1 VGIGAIAA
9 VRARSTLDHV
19 LMGLPVLA
27 VSTPVFWLG
36 LVLAVV
42 FSVTRGWLPVS
53 GYGDG
58 ALRNLVL
65 PAVTLGAL
73 HTGTVARMTRSSLL
87 EVVRQDFMATAR
99 AKGLSEWAVLGKHA
113 LRNAAVPVVTV
124 VGIGLADLLVGAP
137 LTETVFAWPG
147 VGRLLVAAVGV
158 ETLVVVL
165 GCAIGLLAG
174 YFGGPVDAALMRVT
188 DVVMAF
194 PSLVLAIGLIA
205 VFERPGLDKVFI
217 VLVAL
222 GWTTIARV
230 VRGEVLSLKAR
241 DFVQAARALGGG
253 HRAIM
258 LRHLLP
264 NAVAPL
270 LVAATIGV
278 GGNMVAEA
286 GLSFLGL
293 GAQSPTISWGAMLA
307 DGQPQL
313 GVGRLGGTAPASR
326 AQGELAGLAP
336 GLHGGREVLTRQGL
350 VHGGQRGEPGR
361 VTRVCRAATGDGDA
375 RHGAL
380 RAAEGFARLG
390 DRDAAVL
397 ALRI

>member
-1 VGIGAIAA
+1 MPPARRPLRHRGFLAGAVLVSVFAA
-9 VRARSTLDHV
+9 ASL
-19 LMGLPVLA
+19 LAPVLA
-27 VSTPVFWLG
+27 PDDPHEVASGGGATLEGPTAGHPLGTDALGRDVLSRVLWGGRVSL
-36 LVLAVV
+36 
-42 FSVTRGWLPVS
+42 
-53 GYGDG
+53 
-58 ALRNLVL
+58 
-65 PAVTLGAL
+65 
-73 HTGTVARMTRSSLL
+73 
-87 EVVRQDFMATAR
+87 
-99 AKGLSEWAVLGKHA
+99 
-113 LRNAAVPVVTV
+113 
-124 VGIGLADLLVGAP
+124 
-137 LTETVFAWPG
+137 
-147 VGRLLVAAVGV
+147 AVGV
-158 ETLVVVL
+158 GVEALVVVL
-165 GCAIGLLAG
+165 GCAVGLLAG
-174 YFGGPVDAALMRVT
+174 YFGGAVDAALMRLT

-264 NAVAPL
+264 NALAPL

-307 DGQPQL
+307 DGQTFLAIAPWVAVFPGAALLLAVL
-313 GVGRLGGTAPASR
+313 GVNL
-326 AQGELAGLAP
+326 L
-336 GLHGGREVLTRQGL
+336 
-350 VHGGQRGEPGR
+350 
-361 VTRVCRAATGDGDA
+361 GDGLRDLLDP
-375 RHGAL
+375 RHVTSSIQSMTN
-380 RAAEGFARLG
+380 RKR
-390 DRDAAVL
+390 
-397 ALRI
+397 

>member
-1 VGIGAIAA
+1 MPPARRPLRHRGFLAGAVLVALFAA
-9 VRARSTLDHV
+9 ASL
-19 LMGLPVLA
+19 LAPVLA
-27 VSTPVFWLG
+27 PEDPHAVAGGGGATLEGPSVSHPLG
-36 LVLAVV
+36 TDALGRDVLSRVLWGGRASLAV
-42 FSVTRGWLPVS
+42 G
-53 GYGDG
+53 
-58 ALRNLVL
+58 
-65 PAVTLGAL
+65 
-73 HTGTVARMTRSSLL
+73 
-87 EVVRQDFMATAR
+87 
-99 AKGLSEWAVLGKHA
+99 
-113 LRNAAVPVVTV
+113 
-124 VGIGLADLLVGAP
+124 
-137 LTETVFAWPG
+137 
-147 VGRLLVAAVGV
+147 VGV

-205 VFERPGLDKVFI
+205 GFERPGLDKVFI

-293 GAQSPTISWGAMLA
+293 GAQSPTISWGRCSPTARRSSRPPPGWPSFPGRPSSWPYSASTCSVTGCATCSTRGCVPDTAACRPSAALGSGKRPGA
-307 DGQPQL
+307 RDGARAEAR
-313 GVGRLGGTAPASR
+313 GIRASAR
-326 AQGELAGLAP
+326 RWGLAS
-336 GLHGGREVLTRQGL
+336 GLPLQSAVEPFAGRPSCESQ
-350 VHGGQRGEPGR
+350 
-361 VTRVCRAATGDGDA
+361 
-375 RHGAL
+375 
-380 RAAEGFARLG
+380 
-390 DRDAAVL
+390 
-397 ALRI
+397 